1 MGSSALA
8 RFDVHEEVGRGASG
22 VVFRAADRESGG
34 MVALKVILADDV
46 DGAERERLRTE
57 GELLC
62 SLEHPNIVRVVDY
75 GDLSEDEVTICG
87 QRFAPQTPF
96 IAMEW
101 LDGADLSRR
110 QSEAPLT
117 LPESIECSR
126 QIAAALTAAH
136 AAGVVHRDVKPTNVF
151 AVASRAESNGD
162 APLFKLVDF
171 GVAVAEPECLSV
183 VGAMAGTPAYMAPEQ
198 ARTDGAIDSACDVYS
213 LGATLYELIAGRP
226 PHQGASPVALLAKL
240 VSTPPQRLRELVVNI
255 PDPLDELIADMLQI
269 EADDRPAAWEV
280 GERLAT
286 LAEDPDLPTIA
297 AAVDSQDVAALSSV
311 SRLVTTVVVLAG
323 PTGDARLRHL
333 ERMRENGAE
342 AVALGGDSLVAFL
355 GARRAHGSEAVQA
368 IEIGRE
374 LIEAGASVGVA
385 TGRALVDLARPV
397 GDVVDRASAL
407 ARDASAGEL
416 LTDETTAELARTR
429 FEFQP
434 RSGDRHTLIG
444 VVPLRRGGATVTP
457 FVGREDELTRLLNAY
472 DRCIEDSC
480 ARVVSVAGPPGIGK
494 TRLAREFMNSLGR
507 AGGVSPRIIQ
517 AHCDAYGR
525 ARALGTAAD
534 MLNDMLSIPRGAN
547 SLEVVKRLDDFKLV
561 HDEDGLLA
569 SLLAGEPFPQDIA
582 AHRAR
587 DILYLAMTELM
598 FKVSRREPCII
609 LLEDL
614 QWADTESVA
623 WFAHLLSRFSSRP
636 LFLVVLARPEFFR
649 AHREAFRGAEHQR
662 VDLRPIG
669 RQATIEIARALTRAA
684 EVDDEKL
691 MQIAVKAA
699 GSPLFAEELARVV
712 AAGKEEVNV
721 PTIEAAIQV
730 SLDALDEGARDAL
743 SRLSVLGTA
752 GWDEALGELG
762 AEAAGAAIEALCDA
776 EIIVEQA
783 QSRFAKTREF
793 WFKHALVRDV
803 AYSSVSDALKADLHA
818 RAGAWLAR
826 AGEDAATVA
835 EHYDLGEEHE
845 LAAGFWERAARRAL
859 AANALATAVNMADRA
874 LTFATEP
881 RTRFMRAMLLDEI
894 HSRLDER
901 SADRSEAIESMASS
915 AYDEACEVRT
925 LGARA
930 RYDHACSAGGDVEER
945 LTEAARRS
953 AELGLVDEQARCAAT
968 LAARYAFAGQLEQA
982 EHAAEQLLELAR
994 QRKLS
999 SVAVDA
1005 WQTFA
1010 VVRQT
1015 RGELASALDARR
1027 NAARAARAAGLR
1039 NREAMLTINLGFAL
1053 TTIGAKDEARTEID
1067 AGLAMAEEIG
1077 STGTLRLGKMILL
1090 GWAAHFGGEPSL
1102 LPVLAESRQTADE
1115 AAQGGWITRDRV
1127 TLGVLFYRGCELVA
1141 SGEQADLR
1149 RASKLLAIAAEA
1161 YRQTDNR
1168 DVLPVA
1174 LGYWAEALR
1183 RNGETEE
1190 AERIALEAAQLV
1202 ESGAPSL
1209 LNEGIIYIALASA
1222 QIDLGDL
1229 NGAQAT
1235 IKRAMPA
1242 LSRRV
1247 QGLRGTPYERQFLTA
1262 LSHNAALLEAA
1273 ESYDCVPADLEAI
1286 LQG

>member
-22 VVFRAADRESGG
+22 VVFRAADRQSGG

-57 GELLC
+57 GEILC

-162 APLFKLVDF
+162 ALLFKLVDF
-171 GVAVAEPECLSV
+171 GVAVADPERLSV

-342 AVALGGDSLVAFL
+342 AVALGGDSIVAFL

-434 RSGDRHTLIG
+434 RSGDRHTLSG

-457 FVGREDELTRLLNAY
+457 FVGRDDELTRLLNAY

-494 TRLAREFMNSLGR
+494 TRLAREFMKSLGR
-507 AGGVSPRIIQ
+507 AGGVSPRI
-517 AHCDAYGR
+517 
-525 ARALGTAAD
+525 
-534 MLNDMLSIPRGAN
+534 
-547 SLEVVKRLDDFKLV
+547 
-561 HDEDGLLA
+561 
-569 SLLAGEPFPQDIA
+569 
-582 AHRAR
+582 
-587 DILYLAMTELM
+587 
-598 FKVSRREPCII
+598 
-609 LLEDL
+609 
-614 QWADTESVA
+614 
-623 WFAHLLSRFSSRP
+623 
-636 LFLVVLARPEFFR
+636 
-649 AHREAFRGAEHQR
+649 
-662 VDLRPIG
+662 
-669 RQATIEIARALTRAA
+669 
-684 EVDDEKL
+684 
-691 MQIAVKAA
+691 
-699 GSPLFAEELARVV
+699 
-712 AAGKEEVNV
+712 
-721 PTIEAAIQV
+721 
-730 SLDALDEGARDAL
+730 
-743 SRLSVLGTA
+743 
-752 GWDEALGELG
+752 
-762 AEAAGAAIEALCDA
+762 
-776 EIIVEQA
+776 
-783 QSRFAKTREF
+783 
-793 WFKHALVRDV
+793 
-803 AYSSVSDALKADLHA
+803 
-818 RAGAWLAR
+818 
-826 AGEDAATVA
+826 
-835 EHYDLGEEHE
+835 
-845 LAAGFWERAARRAL
+845 
-859 AANALATAVNMADRA
+859 
-874 LTFATEP
+874 
-881 RTRFMRAMLLDEI
+881 
-894 HSRLDER
+894 
-901 SADRSEAIESMASS
+901 
-915 AYDEACEVRT
+915 
-925 LGARA
+925 
-930 RYDHACSAGGDVEER
+930 
-945 LTEAARRS
+945 
-953 AELGLVDEQARCAAT
+953 
-968 LAARYAFAGQLEQA
+968 
-982 EHAAEQLLELAR
+982 
-994 QRKLS
+994 
-999 SVAVDA
+999 
-1005 WQTFA
+1005 
-1010 VVRQT
+1010 
-1015 RGELASALDARR
+1015 
-1027 NAARAARAAGLR
+1027 
-1039 NREAMLTINLGFAL
+1039 
-1053 TTIGAKDEARTEID
+1053 
-1067 AGLAMAEEIG
+1067 
-1077 STGTLRLGKMILL
+1077 
-1090 GWAAHFGGEPSL
+1090 
-1102 LPVLAESRQTADE
+1102 
-1115 AAQGGWITRDRV
+1115 
-1127 TLGVLFYRGCELVA
+1127 
-1141 SGEQADLR
+1141 
-1149 RASKLLAIAAEA
+1149 
-1161 YRQTDNR
+1161 
-1168 DVLPVA
+1168 
-1174 LGYWAEALR
+1174 
-1183 RNGETEE
+1183 
-1190 AERIALEAAQLV
+1190 
-1202 ESGAPSL
+1202 
-1209 LNEGIIYIALASA
+1209 
-1222 QIDLGDL
+1222 
-1229 NGAQAT
+1229 
-1235 IKRAMPA
+1235 
-1242 LSRRV
+1242 
-1247 QGLRGTPYERQFLTA
+1247 
-1262 LSHNAALLEAA
+1262 
-1273 ESYDCVPADLEAI
+1273 
-1286 LQG
+1286 